1 MLLSQHLPNNKL
13 LFDDPDN
20 TFVVFKIDTADNEDL
35 VNVSDFTELIKKN
48 HELLHFLE
56 TVIENRFNENMFDRE
71 RNRIRKPINPRSS
84 CIKLGRV
91 SKQSPTVFEL
101 VVRGIQLG
109 YGIAEL
115 LNDLLQKGANSDEF
129 KQLLLRYHI
138 QPELIDAIANDLNR
152 LVTYLRPINKA
163 ITIYYGTQLFR

>member
-1 MLLSQHLPNNKL
+1 MLLSQHFPNNKL

-20 TFVVFKIDTADNEDL
+20 TFVVFKIDTTNKEDL
-35 VNVSDFTELIKKN
+35 MNVSDFISLFNKN
-48 HELLHFLE
+48 HELLLFLE
-56 TVIENRFNENMFDRE
+56 AVIENRFNENMFNKE
-71 RNRIRKPINPRSS
+71 KNITRKPLNLRSS

-129 KQLLLRYHI
+129 KELLLRYHI
-138 QPELIDAIANDLNR
+138 QPEFIEAIANHLNK
-152 LVTYLRPINKA
+152 LVTYLRNVLLGINTRA
-163 ITIYYGTQLFR
+163 GL